1 MIENLTEFGTNNPK
15 DLLDNFYSAGNDTL
29 LKLRNITT
37 KPDHRKKARTWN
49 PSELPELVGVSR
61 TTINKLVNNNEIP
74 GVVLS
79 ENSKIKKFTLE
90 AINKLRELANTRYVR
105 PAGSKTMILA
115 VSNFKGGVGKTE
127 TAVDLGKK
135 IAIEGLRALLIDF
148 DAQATATLISSG
160 IIPDLELEYE
170 DTITNAL
177 LKDPKLIEDS
187 IRKTHFAGLDIIPAN
202 LAIQD
207 CDLMLPDEKQ
217 NNFHTL
223 GSPVQRLE
231 KALSHIKDKY
241 DVVIIDCGPNL
252 GFLTLNAIFACNG
265 ILTPIPPSMSD
276 YSSFVMYT
284 ASLKCLFSEFPNKK
298 LDYLRILLTK
308 HNGGNEALKMENL
321 MRAQFGAYVLTNH
334 MCETVEVPRAANEI
348 GTIYDITKPQGSRDA
363 YNRALQHLNNLNMEI
378 INNFKEIWSHQSSNS
393 LKKEI
398 KKEIKNEQPQE
409 ICA

>member
-1 MIENLTEFGTNNPK
+1 M
-15 DLLDNFYSAGNDTL
+15 LDNFNEFGADNPEKLLSTFYEAGNDTL

-37 KPDHRKKARTWN
+37 KPDNRKQPRTWN
-49 PSELPELVGVSR
+49 PSELPELIGVSK
-61 TTINKLVNNNEIP
+61 TTINKLIKNNSNIP
-74 GVVLS
+74 GIITS
-79 ENSKIKKFTLE
+79 NNSSIKKFTLE
-90 AINKLRELANTRYVR
+90 AINKLRELANTRYIR
-105 PAGSKTMILA
+105 PAHSETMILA

-127 TAVDLGKK
+127 TAVDLAKK
-135 IAIEGLRALLIDF
+135 MAIEGLRVLLIDF

-160 IIPDLELEYE
+160 IIPDLELDYD

-177 LKDPKLIEDS
+177 IKDPELIKDC
-187 IRKTHFAGLDIIPAN
+187 IRKTHFMGLDLIPAN

-217 NNFHTL
+217 NNYKVL

-231 KALSHIKDKY
+231 KSLNLVKDKY
-241 DVVIIDCGPNL
+241 DVILMDCGPNL
-252 GFLTLNAIFACNG
+252 GILTLNAIYACNA
-265 ILTPIPPSMSD
+265 ILMPIPPSMSD

-284 ASLKCLFSEFPNKK
+284 QSLTCLFREFPNKK
-298 LDYLRILLTK
+298 LEYLRIVLTK

-321 MRAQFGAYVLTNH
+321 MRSQFGSYVLTNH

-363 YNRALQHLNNLNMEI
+363 YKRALQHLDSLNMEI
-378 INNFKEIWSHQSSNS
+378 INNFKEIWNKQAKKNS
-393 LKKEI
+393 IREM
-398 KKEIKNEQPQE
+398 KNEQTKE